1 MELKGQLSAEFLIIL
16 GVVLLVAL
24 VAVSLSIFFTQSSQ
38 DISQTESEAYWS
50 TQAQPIRIVDM
61 EGYYYAATPSSGEI
75 SLLLENLDSKPIT
88 IKSFVLEPYGSEA
101 TFNVYANHST
111 AGSTIGLTSYG
122 TAGTGSL
129 SGLSITLAPSE
140 RKAVYMRTEV
150 ACSSTTTTVRTSTSK
165 YYNDLT
171 IYYNTPYFSG
181 LSFKGL
187 RPISG
192 RCNPN

>member
-38 DISQTESEAYWS
+38 DISQTESSAYWS
-50 TQAQPIRIVDM
+50 TQAQPVRIVDM
-61 EGYYYAATPSSGEI
+61 EGYYYASTPSSGEI
-75 SLLLENLDSKPIT
+75 SLLLENIDSKPIT
-88 IKSFVLEPYGSEA
+88 IKSFVLEPYGSET
-101 TFNVYANHST
+101 TFNVYSNHSS
-111 AGSTIGLTSYG
+111 AGSTTGLTLYG
-122 TAGTGSL
+122 TAGASALT
-129 SGLSITLAPSE
+129 GLSITLAPSE
-140 RKAVYMRTEV
+140 RKSVYLRTAV
-150 ACSSTTTTVRTSTSK
+150 ACSDTTTTVRTSTSK
-165 YYNDLT
+165 YYNDFT
-171 IYYNTPYFSG
+171 IYYDTPYFSG